1 MTDDIKVFVPGADY
15 RADPDMLVLWRKLGV
30 LMDVARTRMHRDQV
44 FSVAASRLSRELRA
58 AYGVEVAKMF
68 LQAFI
73 DSMDEAAKGD
83 LPSDFSAGLPKA
95 NLGK

>member
-1 MTDDIKVFVPGADY
+1 MTDDVKVFVPGADY
-15 RADPDMLVLWRKLGV
+15 RADPDMIVLWNKLGV
-30 LMDVARTRMHRDQV
+30 LMSVARTKMNRDVV
-44 FSVAASRLSRELRA
+44 FSVSASRLTRELRA

-83 LPSDFSAGLPKA
+83 LPSDFL
-95 NLGK
+95 NQ